1 MQTVADRFFEA
12 FDALLAMGETKIQTF
27 CREGGIDKRNFYK
40 KRDNTDSRREIP
52 TAWLTFIRRALR
64 RFASLAVDRPRA
76 DVYKIARKYVKN
88 YVRRG

>member
-52 TAWLTFIRRALR
+52 TAWADVYRRALR
-64 RFASLAVDRPRA
+64 RFASLAVDTA
-76 DVYKIARKYVKN
+76 AQMFTK
-88 YVRRG
+88 